1 MIHAVSRKRVK
12 SNSFTL
18 DPADTVISSAADHD
32 NLSTWR
38 ATWIWVQIPEAT
50 IQLFISSTS
59 QHDMITLCK
68 ESDILK
74 PGNSGAN
81 WPSWI

>member
-12 SNSFTL
+12 SDSFAL
-18 DPADTVISSAADHD
+18 DPADTVISSAPDHG
-32 NLSTWR
+32 NPSTWR
-38 ATWIWVQIPEAT
+38 ATWIWDQIPEGT

-59 QHDMITLCK
+59 QHVMITLCK

-74 PGNSGAN
+74 PANSGAN